1 MHGGTI
7 VAQSEGLEQGSTFIV
22 RLPLPVSTTALSELP
37 RRHPTV
43 TPLGRYTD
51 ILRLDGLSI
60 VVADDDESACS
71 ALKDLLGSLG
81 AHVDTAMN
89 ADTALDLIA
98 KTRPD
103 VVVSDIG
110 MPGRDGLSLAQAIRE
125 GESSAGHGLRV
136 PLIALTAYGRVED
149 KVQILG
155 AGFDSHV
162 VKPVELSEL
171 SAIIRSLT
179 ARGFG
184 AGAAVPERKQ
194 A

>member
-1 MHGGTI
+1 MI
-7 VAQSEGLEQGSTFIV
+7 
-22 RLPLPVSTTALSELP
+22 
-37 RRHPTV
+37 
-43 TPLGRYTD
+43 
-51 ILRLDGLSI
+51 
-60 VVADDDESACS
+60 ADDDENACA

-81 AHVDTAMN
+81 AQVEIATN
-89 ADTALDLIA
+89 ADRALDLVA
-98 KTRPD
+98 KVRPD

-110 MPGRDGLSLAQAIRE
+110 MPGRDGFSLAKEVRDRE
-125 GESSAGHGLRV
+125 LKAGHGLRV

-179 ARGFG
+179 SRLHPTSPPA
-184 AGAAVPERKQ
+184 ERKR